1 MKSFNKFIKSITE
14 DTVQSDPVIPPTQ
27 NPNVPGYA
35 PPSSSGTAPP
45 KPPFSPDLGWP
56 FPNPARVREINRQ
69 RQDDLRAKRWK
80 EVSDP
85 NNPLYVN
92 PNTGEPWLTPIPGG
106 ISRYIPGLLFP
117 DEVDV
122 FGGTDTAPEGP
133 AGPITLDPWYANPND
148 PPPLW
153 YTHPGYFPP
162 GEGPPLQGPPPGW
175 WNPNDPSEEG
185 YNPNEW
191 QYRPNPAFER
201 GQPHDWYQW
210 NPNSG
215 QWERSPNH
223 PRSQPVGNPN
233 LPPVF
238 APPGLDPTRLRPPD
252 PNRLFESNYMQNINE
267 NIKNYYK
274 HRLFEQ
280 LKEVTILEAA
290 PPGGGGGN
298 SPVRPPGRGPGGIG
312 SIFGRR
318 LVWEDLTTE
327 QAQDLLLRW
336 MRTNRLSIPRPTPQ
350 LAKPLLNDAWGLEK
364 DRTYLQVRGD
374 GIYYQDTNGFWH
386 YWYYDEATGQFMYK
400 KLGDSRTFDWRG
412 NGLGSRRRFNHYDNP
427 NAPAHSTPN
436 IENQGMGFGFGAGG
450 GAYYGYEETGE
461 EPPDSPALAPY
472 VAT

>member
-45 KPPFSPDLGWP
+45 KPPFDPSIYGNDRWMNPPRLDKQKDEVRRQLRDLLRRYRLPADHPDHISPDPKAPYPPIL
-56 FPNPARVREINRQ
+56 I
-69 RQDDLRAKRWK
+69 
-80 EVSDP
+80 
-85 NNPLYVN
+85 
-92 PNTGEPWLTPIPGG
+92 TPGQLPYWVI
-106 ISRYIPGLLFP
+106 P

-162 GEGPPLQGPPPGW
+162 GGGPPIQGPPPGW

-215 QWERSPNH
+215 QWERSPLHVRNR
-223 PRSQPVGNPN
+223 PGQVENPN
-233 LPPVF
+233 MPPVF
-238 APPGLDPTRLRPPD
+238 TPPSLDPTRLRPPD
-252 PNRLFESNYMQNINE
+252 PNRLFESSYMQNINE

-290 PPGGGGGN
+290 PPHGGGN
-298 SPVRPPGRGPGGIG
+298 TPVRPPGRGPGGIG

-318 LVWEDLTTE
+318 LVWEDLTE
-327 QAQDLLLRW
+327 DQAKELLYRW
-336 MRTNRLSIPRPTPQ
+336 MKINKLSIPRPRPD
-350 LAKPLLNDAWGLEK
+350 LPKPLVGTSDLLKQTQDTW
-364 DRTYLQVRGD
+364 LQVRED

-386 YWYYDEATGQFMYK
+386 FWAYDEATGQFVYR
-400 KLGDSRTFDWRG
+400 KLGDSRSFDWRG
-412 NGLGSRRRFNHYDNP
+412 NGLVSRRAFDHYRDP
-427 NAPAHSTPN
+427 NAPAHIAPN
-436 IENQGMGFGFGAGG
+436 IENQGIGFGLGVGG
-450 GAYYGYEETGE
+450 GLYYNETGE